1 MKRRDPEQLNQADAP
16 EEYQLEDILRE
27 FGAQSAPEKP
37 GVSSDTVVFRPIRT
51 APAAPDLDAP
61 TRTAEPGQ
69 RSARREAPSAPQEAP
84 PERPEPA
91 ENVRR
96 KKPQRQE
103 APRRGKRPPKP
114 KAPPAAQEA
123 PPEPALTPQTLLRRC
138 RDGLGLQR
146 LRFALA
152 ALIAA
157 VQVFL
162 LFYGSLGWDYLPLS
176 AAAAG
181 WASLALAALSLLLAF
196 DVVLDGLRGLVH
208 LRPSLALAVLPV
220 SALTFVHAAQV
231 LPQGGQSYCPV
242 LSVLLAFLLRGAMAR
257 RTAVFYTARTV
268 CAFDAPMGIFE
279 LPQLLDRADSLRR
292 DEADVDDFMRRLD
305 RPDRAQTVLGVY
317 TALMLPLSGAL
328 AYLIS
333 TRGENGFVLSWL
345 LLLLGATPSAGAL
358 CFSGA
363 FSVLARRL
371 SSFGGALCGWH
382 GAKLFG
388 GKHTIILRDE
398 DIFPRANI
406 TSNGMKLF
414 GAHKAGR
421 VIAGALAA
429 LRAADSPLADLF
441 ETLLQAQYGKH
452 LQATRF
458 RVYDN
463 NGIGA
468 EVAGEVILVG
478 SLSFVR
484 SMGVHMPAGT
494 RVRQAVYVSVDG
506 ELAGIFAVKYKPSP
520 STRKGLRDVL
530 ANRSFSVVLATRD
543 FLITPELIGAKYELD
558 TQSVIFPPLSER
570 LRLSAIDPEKN
581 GGQGG
586 LIAKDTF
593 GAFASTVAAGR
604 TLKSVSGLSLALSL
618 AAGVLGFGLCTLLLV
633 WNSAQTAS
641 PLHLAAFQLV
651 WACLNWLFSFVLLRF

>member
-1 MKRRDPEQLNQADAP
+1 
-16 EEYQLEDILRE
+16 
-27 FGAQSAPEKP
+27 
-37 GVSSDTVVFRPIRT
+37 
-51 APAAPDLDAP
+51 
-61 TRTAEPGQ
+61 
-69 RSARREAPSAPQEAP
+69 
-84 PERPEPA
+84 
-91 ENVRR
+91 
-96 KKPQRQE
+96 
-103 APRRGKRPPKP
+103 
-114 KAPPAAQEA
+114 
-123 PPEPALTPQTLLRRC
+123 
-138 RDGLGLQR
+138 
-146 LRFALA
+146 
-152 ALIAA
+152 
-157 VQVFL
+157 
-162 LFYGSLGWDYLPLS
+162 
-176 AAAAG
+176 
-181 WASLALAALSLLLAF
+181 
-196 DVVLDGLRGLVH
+196 
-208 LRPSLALAVLPV
+208 
-220 SALTFVHAAQV
+220 
-231 LPQGGQSYCPV
+231 
-242 LSVLLAFLLRGAMAR
+242 
-257 RTAVFYTARTV
+257 
-268 CAFDAPMGIFE
+268 MGIFE

-333 TRGENGFVLSWL
+333 TRGENGFVLLWL

-358 CFSGA
+358 CFSGP

-388 GKHTIILRDE
+388 
-398 DIFPRANI
+398 
-406 TSNGMKLF
+406 
-414 GAHKAGR
+414 AHKAGR
-421 VIAGALAA
+421 VIASALAA

-478 SLSFVR
+478 SLGFVR

-558 TQSVIFPPLSER
+558 AQSVIFPPLSER